1 MDCATFLYPTPT
13 LRRNVMSIHRLHPRL
28 LVGALLGIASA
39 CAIPNFAAAEDAG
52 ITLAPLFADH
62 AVLQRDKPVPVW
74 GTSGPSDTI
83 YVKFH
88 GTTAITTATTDG
100 HWKLSIGPYAASA
113 DPGDLVVTGRRTVT
127 LHDVVVGDIWL
138 CSGQSNMEF
147 TVDDGGDT
155 YRVDHA
161 NAEVGAGDFPMIRQ
175 LKIERTVSTVPVTT
189 VKTDGWQPASPST
202 VGHFTAVGYFFAR
215 DIHLALGV
223 PIGIIDS
230 PWGGTPIESWMSDAA
245 RNSTS
250 IGAELDARWK
260 KQMGEWPPERVA
272 RYPVDMA
279 TWQTA
284 QEEAKKNHTK
294 NTLPWPQPPASND
307 SPALPGGLY
316 NAMIA
321 PLQPAA
327 IRGILWYQG
336 EANAGRPGEYAEL
349 FATMI
354 RSWREGFGQG
364 DLPFYF
370 VQLANFG
377 DENEVVNREWARL
390 REAQAKALE
399 LPDTGMAV
407 TIDIGDA
414 HNIHPRNKQEVGRRL
429 ALIAKVKVY
438 GIAPEVSGPVF
449 AGASREGKA
458 LRVRF
463 TSAGTELAAHGGPV
477 RSLEVAGPDKVF
489 YPAAAEIEADTLLAS
504 SPDVSEPVAV
514 RYAWTNAPDA
524 NLYGDTGLPAVPFR
538 SDDW

>member
-13 LRRNVMSIHRLHPRL
+13 LRRNVMSIHRLHSGF
-28 LVGALLGIASA
+28 LVPVVLGIAAA
-39 CAIPNFAAAEDAG
+39 CTPRLSAAADTVV
-52 ITLAPLFADH
+52 TLGPLFGDH

-74 GTSGPSDTI
+74 GSAGAGDSITVT
-83 YVKFH
+83 FH
-88 GTTAITTATTDG
+88 GQTAKATAGADG
-100 HWKLSIGPYAASA
+100 RWKLGIGPFSASA
-113 DPGDLVVTGRRTVT
+113 DPADLVVVGRNTLT
-127 LHDVVVGDIWL
+127 LHDVVVGDVWL

-161 NAEVGAGDFPMIRQ
+161 NAEVASADFPMIRQ
-175 LKIERTVSTVPVTT
+175 LRVERTVATAPALT
-189 VKTDGWQPASPST
+189 VKTGGWEAASPAT
-202 VGHFTAVGYFFAR
+202 AGQFTAVGYFFAR

-223 PIGIIDS
+223 PVGIIDS

-260 KQMGEWPPERVA
+260 RQLSEWPPERVA
-272 RYPVDMA
+272 KYPADMVA
-279 TWQTA
+279 WQKA
-284 QEEAKKNHTK
+284 QEDAKKNHTK
-294 NTLPWPQPPASND
+294 STLPWPQPPASMD
-307 SPALPGGLY
+307 SPALPGGLF

-321 PLQPAA
+321 PFQPAA

-377 DENEVVNREWARL
+377 DENEMVNREWARL
-390 REAQAKALE
+390 REAQAKVLE
-399 LPDTGMAV
+399 LPNTGMAV
-407 TIDIGDA
+407 TVDIGEA
-414 HNIHPRNKQEVGRRL
+414 HNIHPKNKQEVGRRL

-438 GIAPEVSGPVF
+438 GLAPEISGPVF
-449 AGASREGKA
+449 ASATREGNT

-463 TSAGTELAAHGGPV
+463 TSCGTELATHGGAI
-477 RSLEVAGPDKVF
+477 RSLEVAGSDKVF
-489 YPAAAEIEADTLLAS
+489 FPASGAIETDTLLAS

-524 NLYGDTGLPAVPFR
+524 NLYSDTGLPAVPFR
-538 SDDW
+538 SDNW